1 MFIRWQQIKR
11 GKNEHWGAV
20 LASSARV
27 NGKPKQTHIANLGWI
42 QKTEVPVG
50 AGRARFWEDVLA
62 ALEKLEVPAAE
73 RRKLEAAVALKVPP
87 PTAAQ
92 RRDYAEL
99 RRRVLKLERKLH
111 TLERDLKEAYK
122 LLRG

>member
-11 GKNEHWGAV
+11 GKDEHWGAV
-20 LASSARV
+20 LVSSARV
-27 NGKPKQTHIANLGWI
+27 KGKPKQRHIGNLGWI

-50 AGRARFWEDVLA
+50 AGRARFWGDVLT

-87 PTAAQ
+87 TAAQ

-99 RRRVLKLERKLH
+99 RRRVQKLERELL
-111 TLERDLKEAYK
+111 TLERDLKEVKK